1 MEDCTDETSTLLFF
15 FYAVNGKQPHRD
27 SEQSHLDHL
36 QHFPAKIALIV
47 GTYDSTN
54 FRQGPCNLA
63 CAH

>member
-1 MEDCTDETSTLLFF
+1 MRHLHYLFF
-15 FYAVNGKQPHRD
+15 LHKAQHVVNGKQPHRD
-27 SEQSHLDHL
+27 SEQSPLDHL
-36 QHFPAKIALIV
+36 QPFPAKIALIV